1 MKAVTKEFYLR
12 EKHLPD
18 WINLKDVES
27 MRTTTESGGT
37 RVL

>member
-27 MRTTTESGGT
+27 MRNTESGGT